1 MYRTQTIPGGALTLL
16 GILALS
22 FLIPS
27 WTAGTLGLA
36 APLDLWSGRE
46 EIPHRVPAAS
56 LLKSLRDPRI
66 LAFFAVWFGFLT
78 GHVVNNVRGIF

>member
-36 APLDLWSGRE
+36 APHAHLIGW
-46 EIPHRVPAAS
+46 I
-56 LLKSLRDPRI
+56 LR
-66 LAFFAVWFGFLT
+66 
-78 GHVVNNVRGIF
+78 